1 MTKHL
6 IGKTLLM
13 AAVCLAS
20 VSCTGSGD
28 DNEGQGG
35 AVFKATVSPS
45 TISADGV
52 DAAVFDVRFRGQRLT
67 ADEVTFYNADDNTV
81 VEMPDMKF
89 TTTDPGTYSFYVK
102 YANLAP
108 QEGEEAEYTS
118 GTLRINAVEG
128 SAGNDEVIDLEPN
141 GQTGLTATV
150 SATVVQAGVDQAV
163 FVIRY
168 DGEVLKEGYTIYDA
182 DTNRSITLPTVTKT
196 SASGEEYELPYYQ
209 ATKAEVRSFWVAYK
223 TSNTLKNPV
232 TVTAVDFAIPTRP
245 ADPQP
250 GSTSFKRR
258 AMIMQFTGLGC
269 GWCPFMIAALHDVL
283 GEESYGSRAVLG
295 AIHTYGSDPFAPD
308 EPLES
313 AFGITGYP
321 TVILDM
327 ARSLGVY
334 QDPEMNNENLK
345 KAIDASTSEPAK
357 AGIAVR
363 TAVDGNTL
371 VARMTIKA
379 AVNGSFR
386 VGAWVLEDG
395 LSGTQSNYG
404 MPDNGYNFNIHNNVV
419 RKADSR
425 DNGSTS
431 FAGHDM
437 GQLNAGDTADYMF
450 VITLDSSW
458 KKDNCH
464 LLFFVT
470 ALDGSSYTVTNAV
483 ATNSLSEAVSFEY
496 E

>member
-20 VSCTGSGD
+20 VSCSGSGD
-28 DNEGQGG
+28 DNEGPKG
-35 AVFKATVSPS
+35 AVFKATVSPT

-52 DAAVFDVRFRGQRLT
+52 DAAVFDVRFRGTKLT

-89 TTTDPGTYSFYVK
+89 TTTDPGTYSVYVK

-182 DTNRSITLPTVTKT
+182 NTNRSITLPTVTKT
-196 SASGEEYELPYYQ
+196 SASGEEYEPPYYQ
-209 ATKAEVRSFWVAYK
+209 ATHADVRSFWLAYH
-223 TSNTLKNPV
+223 TSNTLTAPV
-232 TVTAVDFAIPTRP
+232 PVTAVHFAIPTRP

-250 GSTSFKRR
+250 GSTSFKHR

-269 GWCPFMIAALHDVL
+269 G
-283 GEESYGSRAVLG
+283 Y
-295 AIHTYGSDPFAPD
+295 
-308 EPLES
+308 
-313 AFGITGYP
+313 
-321 TVILDM
+321 
-327 ARSLGVY
+327 
-334 QDPEMNNENLK
+334 
-345 KAIDASTSEPAK
+345 
-357 AGIAVR
+357 
-363 TAVDGNTL
+363 
-371 VARMTIKA
+371 
-379 AVNGSFR
+379 
-386 VGAWVLEDG
+386 
-395 LSGTQSNYG
+395 
-404 MPDNGYNFNIHNNVV
+404 
-419 RKADSR
+419 
-425 DNGSTS
+425 
-431 FAGHDM
+431 
-437 GQLNAGDTADYMF
+437 
-450 VITLDSSW
+450 
-458 KKDNCH
+458 
-464 LLFFVT
+464 
-470 ALDGSSYTVTNAV
+470 
-483 ATNSLSEAVSFEY
+483 
-496 E
+496 

>member
-28 DNEGQGG
+28 DNEGPEG
-35 AVFKATVSPS
+35 AVFKATVSPT

-52 DAAVFDVRFRGQRLT
+52 DAAVFDVRFRGTKLT

-81 VEMPDMKF
+81 VEMPGMKF

-182 DTNRSITLPTVTKT
+182 NTNRSITLPTVTKT

-223 TSNTLKNPV
+223 TSNTLKDPV

-250 GSTSFKRR
+250 GSTSFKHR

-269 GWCPFMIAALHDVL
+269 GYCPYMIASLHDVL
-283 GEESYGSRAVLG
+283 AEESYGSRAVLG
-295 AIHTYGSDPFAPD
+295 AIHTYSGDPYAPD
-308 EPLES
+308 EPLDS
-313 AFGITGYP
+313 AFGVRSYP
-321 TVILDM
+321 TVIFDM
-327 ARSLGVY
+327 KSVLYNYNYNTNVT
-334 QDPEMNNENLK
+334 NLK
-345 KAIDASTSEPAK
+345 NAIDASTSEPAK

-379 AVNGSFR
+379 AENGSFR

-470 ALDGSSYTVTNAV
+470 ALDGTSYTVTNAI

>member
-35 AVFKATVSPS
+35 AVFKATVSPT

-52 DAAVFDVRFRGQRLT
+52 DAAVFDVRFRGTKLT

-141 GQTGLTATV
+141 DQTGLTATV

-182 DTNRSITLPTVTKT
+182 NTNRSITLPTVTKT

-223 TSNTLKNPV
+223 TSNTLKDPV

-258 AMIMQFTGLGC
+258 SMIMQFTGLGC
-269 GWCPFMIAALHDVL
+269 GYCPYMIAALHDVL
-283 GEESYGSRAVLG
+283 ADEAYASKAELAAV
-295 AIHTYGSDPFAPD
+295 HTYPGDPYAPAENVD
-308 EPLES
+308 G
-313 AFGITGYP
+313 AFGVTGYP
-321 TVILDM
+321 TVIFDM
-327 ARSLGVY
+327 TSIVQNAY
-334 QDPEMNNENLK
+334 YDPNVSNVK
-345 KAIDASTSEPAK
+345 KAIDNSLSTPAK
-357 AGIAVR
+357 AGISVR
-363 TAVDGNTL
+363 ADVDGNTL
-371 VARMTIKA
+371 VARVTVKA
-379 AVNGSFR
+379 AEEGSFR

-404 MPDNGYNFNIHNNVV
+404 MADNGYNFNTHNNVL
-419 RKADSR
+419 RKADSDR
-425 DNGSTS
+425 TS
-431 FAGHDM
+431 SFRGYDLGTVKAGEM
-437 GQLNAGDTADYMF
+437 ADHVF

-464 LLFFVT
+464 MMYFVT
-470 ALDGSSYTVTNAV
+470 ALDGSSYRVTNV
-483 ATNSLSEAVSFEY
+483 IGTNSLTEAVSFEY

>member
-1 MTKHL
+1 MIKRL
-6 IGKTLLM
+6 IGKTLLL

-20 VSCTGSGD
+20 ASCTGSGD
-28 DNEGQGG
+28 DNEDQGG
-35 AVFKATVSPS
+35 AVFKATVSPT

-52 DAAVFDVRFRGQRLT
+52 DAAVFDVRFRGTKLT
-67 ADEVTFYNADDNTV
+67 AGEVTFYNANDNTV

-118 GTLRINAVEG
+118 DVLRINAVDG
-128 SAGNDEVIDLEPN
+128 VVSDDEIDLEPN
-141 GQTGLTATV
+141 GESGLTTSV
-150 SATVVQAGVDQAV
+150 SATVVQAGVDQAI

-168 DGEVLKEGYTIYDA
+168 DGEVLKEGYDIYDA
-182 DTNRSITLPTVTKT
+182 DTNKKIELPTVTKT

-223 TSNTLKNPV
+223 TSNTLKSPM

-258 AMIMQFTGLGC
+258 SMIMQFTGLGC
-269 GWCPFMIAALHDVL
+269 GYCPYMIAALHDVL
-283 GEESYGSRAVLG
+283 ADE
-295 AIHTYGSDPFAPD
+295 TYGSKAELAAVHTYSGDPYAPAENID
-308 EPLES
+308 G
-313 AFGITGYP
+313 AFGVTGYP
-321 TVILDM
+321 TVIFDM
-327 ARSLGVY
+327 TSIVQNY
-334 QDPEMNNENLK
+334 NYSTNMSNIK
-345 KAIDASTSEPAK
+345 KAIDNSLSTPAK
-357 AGIAVR
+357 AGISVRSAVE
-363 TAVDGNTL
+363 GNTL

-379 AVNGSFR
+379 AEEGSFR

-395 LSGTQSNYG
+395 LTGNQSNYG
-404 MPDNGYNFNIHNNVV
+404 MDDNGYNFNIHNNVV
-419 RKADSR
+419 RKADS
-425 DNGSTS
+425 DKSYS
-431 FAGHDM
+431 FRGYDM
-437 GQLNAGDTADYMF
+437 GTLKAGDTADYLF

-458 KKDNCH
+458 KQENCH
-464 LLFFVT
+464 MMYFVT
-470 ALDGSSYTVTNAV
+470 ALDGSTYRVTNV
-483 ATNSLSEAVSFEY
+483 IDTNSLTEAVSFEY

>member
-28 DNEGQGG
+28 DNEGQEG

-52 DAAVFDVRFRGQRLT
+52 DAAVFDVRFRGERLT

-141 GQTGLTATV
+141 DQTGLTATV
-150 SATVVQAGVDQAV
+150 STTVVQAGVDQAI

-209 ATKAEVRSFWVAYK
+209 ATKAEVRSFWIAYK

-258 AMIMQFTGLGC
+258 SMLMQFTGLGC

-283 GEESYGSRAVLG
+283 AEEAYGSKAALASIHSYGNDPMAPEENIAGIFGYSNKAPVLL
-295 AIHTYGSDPFAPD
+295 I
-308 EPLES
+308 
-313 AFGITGYP
+313 
-321 TVILDM
+321 DM
-327 ARSLGVY
+327 AAEISGVY
-334 QDPEMNNENLK
+334 QDLNMNIETVK
-345 KAIDASTSEPAK
+345 TAIDKSLSSPAK

-363 TAVDGNTL
+363 TAVNGNTL

-379 AVNGSFR
+379 AEEGTFR

-395 LSGTQSNYG
+395 LTGTQSNFG
-404 MPDNGYNFNIHNNVV
+404 MADNGYNFNTHNNVV
-419 RKADSR
+419 RKADS
-425 DNGSTS
+425 NMSNS
-431 FAGHDM
+431 FRGYDM
-437 GQLNAGDTADYMF
+437 GTLSAGETADHLF

-470 ALDGSSYTVTNAV
+470 ALDGTSYTVTNAI

>member
-1 MTKHL
+1 MIKRL
-6 IGKTLLM
+6 IGKTLLL
-13 AAVCLAS
+13 AALCLAS
-20 VSCTGSGD
+20 ASCTGSGD
-28 DNEGQGG
+28 DNENQGG
-35 AVFKATVSPS
+35 AVFKATVSPT

-52 DAAVFDVRFRGQRLT
+52 DAAVFDVRFRGTKLT

-118 GTLRINAVEG
+118 AVLRINAVDG
-128 SAGNDEVIDLEPN
+128 AVSDDEIDLEPN
-141 GQTGLTATV
+141 GESGLTMSV
-150 SATVVQAGVDQAV
+150 SATVVQAGVDQAI

-196 SASGEEYELPYYQ
+196 SASGKEYELPYYQ
-209 ATKAEVRSFWVAYK
+209 ATKSEVRSFWVAYK
-223 TSNTLKNPV
+223 TSNTLKNPISI
-232 TVTAVDFAIPTRP
+232 TAVDFAIPTRP

-258 AMIMQFTGLGC
+258 SMITQFTGLGC
-269 GWCPFMIAALHDVL
+269 GYCPFMIAALHDVL
-283 GEESYGSRAVLG
+283 ADE
-295 AIHTYGSDPFAPD
+295 TYGSKAELAAVHTYSGDPYAPAENVD
-308 EPLES
+308 G

-321 TVILDM
+321 TVVFDM
-327 ARSLGVY
+327 ATIVQNYNYATNMS
-334 QDPEMNNENLK
+334 NIK
-345 KAIDASTSEPAK
+345 KAIDNSLSTPAK
-357 AGIAVR
+357 AGISVR
-363 TAVDGNTL
+363 ADVDGNTL
-371 VARMTIKA
+371 VARVTVKA
-379 AVNGSFR
+379 AEEGSFR

-395 LSGTQSNYG
+395 LTGNQSNYG
-404 MPDNGYNFNIHNNVV
+404 MDDNGYNFNTHNNVL
-419 RKADSR
+419 RKADSDR
-425 DNGSTS
+425 TS
-431 FAGHDM
+431 SFRGYDLGTVKAGEM
-437 GQLNAGDTADYMF
+437 ADHVF

-464 LLFFVT
+464 MMYFVT
-470 ALDGSSYTVTNAV
+470 ALDGSSYRVTNV
-483 ATNSLSEAVSFEY
+483 IGTNSLTEAVSFEY

>member
-28 DNEGQGG
+28 DNEGPEG
-35 AVFKATVSPS
+35 AVFKATVSPT

-52 DAAVFDVRFRGQRLT
+52 DAAVFDVRFRGTKLT

-81 VEMPDMKF
+81 VEMPGMKF

-150 SATVVQAGVDQAV
+150 SSTVVQAGVDQAV

-250 GSTSFKRR
+250 GSTSFKHR

-269 GWCPFMIAALHDVL
+269 GYCPYMIAALHDVL
-283 GEESYGSRAVLG
+283 ADE
-295 AIHTYGSDPFAPD
+295 TYGSKAELAFIHSYGNDPMAPEED
-308 EPLES
+308 LGS
-313 AFGITGYP
+313 AFGYP
-321 TVILDM
+321 NTAPIVLIDMATVIQNYNY
-327 ARSLGVY
+327 ATNVTK
-334 QDPEMNNENLK
+334 LK
-345 KAIDASTSEPAK
+345 NAIDASTSEPAK

-450 VITLDSSW
+450 IITLDSSW

-470 ALDGSSYTVTNAV
+470 ALDGSSYSVTNAI